1 MNCNPILTFII
12 FRSHLMEVER
22 NQFSLIL
29 GEAYSCLSLWFECM
43 QTCRGGGTMV
53 GGFFRLFF
61 SLFALSL
68 TFDIVLSLSLSVMYD
83 SRLSPCV
90 FIFHSYS
97 SPCDYPSAYQRFL
110 MKIHNIFPSQL
121 IPYQRRNLVP
131 ENQFSF
137 ILLSP
142 PLLHLHAWFL
152 WFTAAE
158 QQWET

>member
-1 MNCNPILTFII
+1 MNCSPILTFII

-22 NQFSLIL
+22 NQFSLL
-29 GEAYSCLSLWFECM
+29 LREAYSCLSLWFEYAHTCG
-43 QTCRGGGTMV
+43 CRGRRG
-53 GGFFRLFF
+53 LF
-61 SLFALSL
+61 
-68 TFDIVLSLSLSVMYD
+68 SLSLLTLGIFLSLYLSIMYD
-83 SRLSPCV
+83 SLLFSFV

-142 PLLHLHAWFL
+142 PLPHLHAWFL
-152 WFTAAE
+152 WFSTMK
-158 QQWET
+158 QQWGT

>member
-1 MNCNPILTFII
+1 MNWSPVLTFII

-22 NQFSLIL
+22 NQFSLL
-29 GEAYSCLSLWFECM
+29 LREAYSCLSMCI
-43 QTCRGGGTMV
+43 CVVRGWAGA
-53 GGFFRLFF
+53 LF
-61 SLFALSL
+61 SLFFPSWLFLSL
-68 TFDIVLSLSLSVMYD
+68 HPPTPPHQHPHPSTTLYLSIMYD
-83 SRLSPCV
+83 SRLFATV

-97 SPCDYPSAYQRFL
+97 SPSDYPSAYQRFL
-110 MKIHNIFPSQL
+110 MKIHNIFLSRL

-152 WFTAAE
+152 SV
-158 QQWET
+158 

>member
-1 MNCNPILTFII
+1 MNCSPIFTFII
-12 FRSHLMEVER
+12 FRSHLMEVEI
-22 NQFSLIL
+22 NQFSLL
-29 GEAYSCLSLWFECM
+29 LKEAYSCLSLWFKCVHL
-43 QTCRGGGTMV
+43 CGGAGGG
-53 GGFFRLFF
+53 GGGGVS
-61 SLFALSL
+61 SLTLGIFISFCLSL
-68 TFDIVLSLSLSVMYD
+68 MYD
-83 SRLSPCV
+83 SLLFPFV

-97 SPCDYPSAYQRFL
+97 SPRDYPGAYQRLL

-152 WFTAAE
+152 RFSAAK
-158 QQWET
+158 QQWGT

>member
-1 MNCNPILTFII
+1 MNCSPILTFII

-22 NQFSLIL
+22 NQFSLL
-29 GEAYSCLSLWFECM
+29 LREAYSCLSLWFECVH
-43 QTCRGGGTMV
+43 TCGWV
-53 GGFFRLFF
+53 GY
-61 SLFALSL
+61 SLSLSALSL
-68 TFDIVLSLSLSVMYD
+68 TLGIFLSLYLSLMYD
-83 SRLSPCV
+83 SLLFPFV

-97 SPCDYPSAYQRFL
+97 SPCDYPSAYQRLL

-152 WFTAAE
+152 WFSAAK
-158 QQWET
+158 QQWGT

>member
-1 MNCNPILTFII
+1 MNWSPVLTFII

-22 NQFSLIL
+22 NQFWLL
-29 GEAYSCLSLWFECM
+29 LREAYSCLSMCIRVV
-43 QTCRGGGTMV
+43 RGGAGALFSV
-53 GGFFRLFF
+53 FFPTLLFPPLLP
-61 SLFALSL
+61 SLPPPLY
-68 TFDIVLSLSLSVMYD
+68 LSVMYD
-83 SRLSPCV
+83 SRLFATV

-97 SPCDYPSAYQRFL
+97 SPSDYPSAYQRFL

-152 WFTAAE
+152 RFSGAE
-158 QQWET
+158 QQWGT